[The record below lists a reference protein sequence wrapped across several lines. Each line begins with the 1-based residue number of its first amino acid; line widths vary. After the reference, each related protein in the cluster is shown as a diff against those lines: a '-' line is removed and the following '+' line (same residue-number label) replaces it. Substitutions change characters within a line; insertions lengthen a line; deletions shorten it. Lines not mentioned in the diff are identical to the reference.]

1 MRTKLTITWN
11 IALLLFV
18 AFLLIVQV
26 PRAYDQAHY
35 QFTNPR
41 GGPSMWPATFDGFF
55 SISSVLI
62 CIAAFSFLFG
72 GVLGATRR
80 CAAGLLALGILA
92 AWIVSGS
99 LWQSYGFSQDSV
111 LGYMIRQEVSP
122 INAIG
127 ISVLSLAA
135 VVGKGPFTTLYDLF
149 CKFRGRNHRH
159 A

>member
-11 IALLLFV
+11 IALLLLG
-18 AFLLIVQV
+18 AFLLIVHV

-35 QFTNPR
+35 QFTNPH

-55 SISSVLI
+55 SLSSVLT
-62 CIAAFSFLFG
+62 CITAFSFLFG
-72 GVLGATRR
+72 GALGATRR
-80 CAAGLLALGILA
+80 CAAGLLAFGILA
-92 AWIVSGS
+92 AWIVSAW
-99 LWQSYGFSQDSV
+99 LWQSYGSSQNSL

-127 ISVLSLAA
+127 ISVLTLTA
-135 VVGKGPFTTLYDLF
+135 VVGKGPLPTLYDLF
-149 CKFRGRNHRH
+149 CKFRERNHRH